1 MHPALYVIIPAAG
14 SGSRMAA
21 NGKSS
26 ANPNSALAKQ
36 YLTLAGKPVLHYSLQ
51 LFCQHPQVN
60 AVYLALSPDDQTWQS
75 SAWQK
80 QMGAVLQHPHCHLLA
95 SGGASRAATVLNTLQ
110 QIEARDDDWIVVHD
124 AARPGLT
131 TAMFERLLKALQD
144 HPVGGLLAL
153 PVADTV
159 KLADAQQQVQ
169 ATQAREGLW
178 TAQTPQMF
186 RYHVLLKALQ
196 QADIAPTDEAQA
208 VEALGLK
215 PQLVAGSLRNMK
227 ITYPPDL
234 ALVEAMMQIKDD
246 E

>member
-1 MHPALYVIIPAAG
+1 
-14 SGSRMAA
+14 
-21 NGKSS
+21 
-26 ANPNSALAKQ
+26 
-36 YLTLAGKPVLHYSLQ
+36 
-51 LFCQHPQVN
+51 
-60 AVYLALSPDDQTWQS
+60 
-75 SAWQK
+75 
-80 QMGAVLQHPHCHLLA
+80 MGAVLQHPHCHLVD
-95 SGGASRAATVLNTLQ
+95 SGGASRAATVLNTLK
-110 QIEARDDDWIVVHD
+110 QIDARDEDWIVVHD

-131 TAMFERLLKALQD
+131 TAMFERLIEALHN

-159 KLADAQQQVQ
+159 KIADAQQQVQ
-169 ATQAREGLW
+169 ATQARDGLW

-196 QADIAPTDEAQA
+196 QANITPTDEAQA

-215 PQLVAGSLRNMK
+215 PLLVAGSLRNMK

>member
-1 MHPALYVIIPAAG
+1 
-14 SGSRMAA
+14 
-21 NGKSS
+21 
-26 ANPNSALAKQ
+26 
-36 YLTLAGKPVLHYSLQ
+36 
-51 LFCQHPQVN
+51 
-60 AVYLALSPDDQTWQS
+60 
-75 SAWQK
+75 
-80 QMGAVLQHPHCHLLA
+80 MGAVLQHPHCHLLA
-95 SGGASRAATVLNTLQ
+95 SGGASRAATVLKTLQ
-110 QIEARDDDWIVVHD
+110 QIEARDYDWIVVHD